1 MNPRRRALSGIEKMQ
16 TFTYVTASVRVAALG
31 RVAVGRV
38 TGLVT
43 ISTAGQIMQDEAR
56 WIGGQQLA
64 QIIDCSAAGVAIAA
78 NDLLATA
85 QRKLDGGG
93 PPTVFIV
100 SRDQLPLFDR
110 YTDLALSCGVLK
122 AAFSSERDAQEWAQM
137 AAKVHQY
144 RIDRAMRRQLT
155 PSDSQTAYLV

>member
-1 MNPRRRALSGIEKMQ
+1 MQ
-16 TFTYVTASVRVAALG
+16 TFTYATASVHVAALG
-31 RVAVGRV
+31 RVAIGRV

-64 QIIDCSAAGVAIAA
+64 QIIDCSAAGVALAA

-100 SRDQLPLFDR
+100 GLDQLPLFER
-110 YTDLALSCGVLK
+110 YADLAMACGVLK
-122 AAFSSERDAQEWAQM
+122 AAFSSERDAQQWAQM

-144 RIDRAMRRQLT
+144 RIDRARRRQSK
-155 PSDSQTAYLV
+155 PSNLQTAYLS